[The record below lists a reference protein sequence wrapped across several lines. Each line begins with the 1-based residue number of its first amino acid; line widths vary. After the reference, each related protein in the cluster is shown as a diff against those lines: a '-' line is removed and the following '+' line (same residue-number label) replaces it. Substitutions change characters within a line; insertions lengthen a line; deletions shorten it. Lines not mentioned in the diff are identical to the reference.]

1 MARRVAIRIGRIRD
15 RLNRVDNLPRICAIG
30 SSPNVDVAAGVH
42 EHDSSVRACIDD
54 AVSRCSR
61 AQPFWHGAESAGV
74 AAVCDVVHVDDDDAP
89 THLVR
94 NAWLERYSLR
104 FR

>member
-1 MARRVAIRIGRIRD
+1 MGA
-15 RLNRVDNLPRICAIG
+15 LNRVDNLPHICAIG

-61 AQPFWHGAESAGV
+61 AQPRRHGAESASC
-74 AAVCDVVHVDDDDAP
+74 AAVCDVVHVDDDNIAADF
-89 THLVR
+89 VR
-94 NAWLERYSLR
+94 NARLERRSFSLR
-104 FR
+104 